1 MAVWWQAMSK
11 QESGARVSRV
21 RLSHKINAWVEDQRR
36 VAKDSIRRLLAKPVN
51 SMVTI
56 AVISIALAL
65 PVGFYVALA
74 NVHDLGERWHA
85 STQISLYLDKRASDK
100 AIENLRVDLSLWPE
114 IETLKVINKEQAL
127 EEFKASSGFAD
138 VLKHLDENPLPVV
151 FEVLPI
157 ADYNNS
163 EKAYDL
169 LKKLQQQ
176 PLVEMAQLDME
187 WLQRLSLM
195 LQIGQRMAFALVLLL
210 SLGVL
215 LIVGN
220 TIRLEIEGRR
230 DEIIVVKLVGGTDA
244 FVRRPFL
251 YSGLWYGLAGGI
263 VASIIVALAGYLLSG
278 PVIKLAGLYQSDYQ
292 LQGLSFYDTLSLWG
306 MAALLGYFGA
316 WLSVSRHLDELEPS

>member
-1 MAVWWQAMSK
+1 MSK
-11 QESGARVSRV
+11 QESGAKLSRISF
-21 RLSHKINAWVEDQRR
+21 SHKINAWFIDQQR
-36 VAKDSIRRLLAKPVN
+36 VAKDSVRRLLAKPLN
-51 SMVTI
+51 TIITI

-65 PVGFYVALA
+65 PVGFYVTLA
-74 NVHDLGERWHA
+74 NVYDLGERWHA
-85 STQISLYLDKRASDK
+85 STQISLYLNKHASEQAVEK
-100 AIENLRVDLSLWPE
+100 LHVDLSLWPE
-114 IETLKVINKEQAL
+114 IEKLNVINKEQAL

-138 VLKHLDENPLPVV
+138 VLKHLDNNPLPVV
-151 FEVLPI
+151 IEVLPI
-157 ADYNNS
+157 AEYNNS
-163 EKAYDL
+163 EKAYVL

-176 PLVEMAQLDME
+176 PLVDMAQLDME

-195 LQIGQRMAFALVLLL
+195 LQIGQRLALALVLLL

-215 LIVGN
+215 LIIGN
-220 TIRLEIEGRR
+220 TIRLEIESRR

-263 VASIIVALAGYLLSG
+263 VASIIVALAWYILSD
-278 PVIKLAGLYQSDYQ
+278 PVMKLAGLYQSDYQ

-316 WLSVSRHLDELEPS
+316 WLSVSRHLDELEPR